1 MTNGRLLAALLFMLG
16 LVCFTGQITEH
27 LPAYFVFVATACYV
41 LGGVLYFSS
50 RPGAQRVE
58 PVAARPVPPRALM
71 APPQAAAAPPL
82 PAQHGEV
89 VDVDDPSALDTD
101 AFEVTEDI
109 SLPLDV
115 QEERQ
120 LTTELEKLRRL
131 YEAGSLTEPEYEKA
145 KARLL
150 D

>member
-1 MTNGRLLAALLFMLG
+1 
-16 LVCFTGQITEH
+16 
-27 LPAYFVFVATACYV
+27 
-41 LGGVLYFSS
+41 
-50 RPGAQRVE
+50 
-58 PVAARPVPPRALM
+58 M